1 MTGAEGA
8 MPQEEMLVMAM
19 TRMRSGVCTA
29 GLLRQ
34 RDERSG
40 LRWVRPVKE
49 HGVLLLGDVTT
60 VEGQVFSCG
69 DVVRLNL
76 LRPCPEPPHC
86 EDWITDWVYQRP
98 QIVDHLDGERWGR
111 SLRIACDRAPD
122 DVLGQ
127 RVRSLC
133 LVRPEAVWAVFS
145 GETPGRYEA
154 RVGFQV
160 AGVSHPSA
168 STPQGVP
175 VSDIKWRA
183 LGRDWL
189 AGRPATL
196 RLSGENIKE
205 RLNVADI
212 YLAVGLTRLFEG
224 RIWPL
229 VIGVHTVP
237 DYAMMINYDHL

>member
-34 RDERSG
+34 RHERSG

-49 HGVLLLGDVTT
+49 RGSLLLGDVTT
-60 VEGQVFSCG
+60 AEGQVLSCG

-76 LRPCPEPPHC
+76 LRPCPDPPHC
-86 EDWITDWVYQRP
+86 EDWITDWVYQLP
-98 QIVDHLDGERWGR
+98 QIVGHLDDERWSR
-111 SLRIACDRAPD
+111 SLRLACDRAPEE
-122 DVLGQ
+122 VLGQ
-127 RVRSLC
+127 QVRSLC
-133 LVRPEAVWAVFS
+133 LVRPEAVWAIFS

-154 RVGFQV
+154 RLGFRL
-160 AGVSHPSA
+160 AGASHPAA
-168 STPQGVP
+168 STPQGIP

-196 RLSGENIKE
+196 RLSGEEIRE
-205 RLNVADI
+205 RLNVEDI
-212 YLAVGLTRLFEG
+212 YLAVGLTRRFEG
-224 RIWPL
+224 RIWAL

-237 DYAMMINYDHL
+237 DYAMAINYDHL

>member
-1 MTGAEGA
+1 

-34 RDERSG
+34 RHERSG

-49 HGVLLLGDVTT
+49 HGSLLLGDVTT
-60 VEGQVFSCG
+60 AEGQVLSCG

-76 LRPCPEPPHC
+76 LRPCPDPPHC

-98 QIVDHLDGERWGR
+98 QIVEHLDDERWSR
-111 SLRIACDRAPD
+111 SLRLACDRAPED
-122 DVLGQ
+122 ILGQ
-127 RVRSLC
+127 QVRSLC
-133 LVRPEAVWAVFS
+133 LVRPEAVWAIFS
-145 GETPGRYEA
+145 GERPGRYEA
-154 RVGFQV
+154 RICFRLD
-160 AGVSHPSA
+160 GVSNVATHA
-168 STPQGVP
+168 PQGIP

-196 RLSGENIKE
+196 RLSGEEIQE
-205 RLNVADI
+205 RLNVDDI
-212 YLAVGLTRLFEG
+212 YLAVGLTRPFEG

-229 VIGVHTVP
+229 VIGVHTIP
-237 DYAMMINYDHL
+237 DYAMTINYDYL